1 MAKALETAT
10 RGREKWEWFFLARA
24 GRKVVECGMFRVLVA
39 TDFSEDGRCVVDY
52 AANLARQT
60 GGKMYLLHAVEPC
73 MMDAA
78 ACVPLEGEEPPP
90 TAEYRP
96 GETRCISLLELAN
109 KRAQA
114 AAEKISARWD
124 IPIYGK
130 AEEADD
136 IVECV
141 HGFCERHDIDML
153 VIGNRHH
160 SLLTSILLGNT
171 AEKLMR
177 SAKIPVTVVPCP
189 PRS

>member
-1 MAKALETAT
+1 
-10 RGREKWEWFFLARA
+10 
-24 GRKVVECGMFRVLVA
+24 MFRVLVA
-39 TDFSEDGRCVVDY
+39 TDFSEDGQCVVDF

-78 ACVPLEGEEPPP
+78 ACLPVDDVCAEPMG
-90 TAEYRP
+90 ASKP
-96 GETRCISLLELAN
+96 GEARCLSLLELADQ
-109 KRAQA
+109 RART
-114 AAEKISARWD
+114 AAETISNKWD

-141 HGFCERHDIDML
+141 HGFCERHAIDML

-160 SLLTSILLGNT
+160 TLLTSILLGNT
-171 AEKLMR
+171 AEKLVR
-177 SAKIPVTVVPCP
+177 SAKIPVTVVPCT
-189 PRS
+189 PRSRFA

>member
-1 MAKALETAT
+1 M
-10 RGREKWEWFFLARA
+10 
-24 GRKVVECGMFRVLVA
+24 VECGMFRVLVA
-39 TDFSEDGRCVVDY
+39 TDFSEDGRCVVDF

-78 ACVPLEGEEPPP
+78 ASLPLEDEED
-90 TAEYRP
+90 AEQESRGMP
-96 GETRCISLLELAN
+96 GEARCQSLLEIADN
-109 KRAQA
+109 RART
-114 AAEKISARWD
+114 AAEMISRKWD

-141 HGFCERHDIDML
+141 HQFCARHAIDLL

-171 AEKLMR
+171 AEKLVR
-177 SAKIPVTVVPCP
+177 TAKIPVTVVPCAP
-189 PRS
+189 AAHRV